1 MLMYIIECHAFYIVQ
16 TFSPKTIMKINNN
29 NNKKR
34 YLGLLSNSTLK
45 AGNPNGLHVLGF
57 LNNDSDKRD
66 CVDNVVK
73 KLIKPMRGESIY

>member
-1 MLMYIIECHAFYIVQ
+1 MLMYIIECHAFNIVQ
-16 TFSPKTIMKINNN
+16 TFSPKTIMKINNT
-29 NNKKR
+29 NNKKM

-57 LNNDSDKRD
+57 LNNDWQRD

-73 KLIKPMRGESIY
+73 KLIKTMRGESIY